1 MTIYQYSATGN
12 IFANTSES
20 ISNRIFTYSDPTIIQ
35 YSQEDFGSTS
45 NEIISSEN
53 YGDFFSITESD
64 DYESILTFETLIPFG
79 TYTFSGSLIEK
90 ETDSYVG
97 LGTLAF
103 SGSLVEKNT
112 ESYVGVGNIKLGL
125 GKIYV
130 GDNENEFSS
139 DQITFDSI
147 QETFDDDLLIL
158 PSALESFSA
167 QTPEDTV
174 LYTFSGSLIES
185 RTYNYNELISPITNL
200 LDYGDITEVSGEL
213 EDDFG
218 EISQSPG
225 LIVDFAFIVNEVE
238 DNLLPFGKVTLSGS
252 ALYQPNYRL
261 YIDGTALIKATY
273 SDDVGAGT
281 LAFSGSALEAY
292 SAQTPEDTQLFSISG
307 SLIEK
312 ETDSYVG
319 LGTLAFSGS
328 LIEKETDSYVGAGTL
343 AFSGSA
349 LEAYSAQIP
358 EDTVLYTFSGSALE
372 VYSAQTPEDLV
383 LYTFSGSA
391 LEVYSAQTPE
401 DLVLYTFSNTPLVH
415 PFVDYTPHYGIEKNI
430 GIGTVGVQI
439 FGTLIENNTGSYV
452 GTGNLF
458 GFGTKLESVTYDY
471 NETSEGDPF
480 EDYGLIT
487 DNFEFFQDYQSITSG
502 GSVTDFGLIID
513 PLLVANTPFGSL
525 TFSGSALEAYSAQ
538 TPEDLVLYTFSGSSV
553 DREIQVYGVD
563 YVTSGILSFSNT
575 PLVHPFVDYT
585 PHYGI
590 EKNIGIG
597 TVGIQIFG
605 SALEAYSA
613 QTPEDTQLF
622 SISGS
627 ALEAYSAQTPEDLV
641 LYTFSGSLVE
651 KNTESY
657 VGAGTLAFS
666 GSALEAYSA
675 QTPEDTQLFSI
686 SGSALEAYS
695 AQTPEDLVL
704 YTFSGSLVEKNTES
718 YVGVGTLT
726 FSQSAVEENTESYA
740 GAGTLAFSG
749 SALEAYSAQT
759 PEDTQLFS
767 ISGQAPTN
775 RNREFISQT
784 LTLTLSNTPLV
795 HPFVD
800 YTPHYGIEKN
810 IGIGTFGI
818 RFVSGVGFTPDS
830 EGNLRDARTYSN
842 VYPGNDKVPGTGI
855 GTFKFDET
863 NNTAKYSPLTP
874 YTGRG
879 LISLSGIGLES
890 FSITNYDGSGLISIS
905 GISSNRPISVYQG
918 YITSGTIT
926 ISQQTQP
933 IIEKNTESYV
943 GIGNIIKFGTLSDER
958 IVNDYTASGTINLG
972 KTTPTGVICS
982 DSEQFGSSTTTFDST
997 LETFDVLCDSPQ
1009 VIFSSALDSFS
1020 AQTPEDTVLYTFSG
1034 SALESY
1040 SAQTPE
1046 DTVLYE
1052 FAESLIERITK
1063 SYSGEGAISFSGNAN
1078 ESIGTNPPATGNIRF
1093 TTHLSDNLYDTCD
1106 SIDITSDYQ
1115 NSAFVSFIA
1124 NPPESTQLFSILG
1137 SASTNEINV
1146 YEYIGVENLTFSGS
1160 LVERETDSY
1169 AGIGT
1174 LFTLLGGSEL
1184 DVNSYRGS
1192 GSLFAISGSSDS
1204 KSSQIPEDTILITI
1218 SGAAS
1223 TKLEFEYSYSGIG
1236 TEYITG
1242 SAITS
1247 IEPDYLYFGTGVVTL
1262 TGELVYPDIQFIPT
1276 PKGFGLFTLSGISSN
1291 SISRIGVLSGNKTL
1305 FAFSGAFESFS
1316 ESTYI
1321 GLGTI
1326 YTESIVGIAI
1336 SNPFQI
1342 PRTYIIII

>member
-103 SGSLVEKNT
+103 SGSLVDEKNT

-383 LYTFSGSA
+383 LYTFS
-391 LEVYSAQTPE
+391 
-401 DLVLYTFSNTPLVH
+401 NTPLVH

-657 VGAGTLAFS
+657 VG
-666 GSALEAYSA
+666 
-675 QTPEDTQLFSI
+675 
-686 SGSALEAYS
+686 
-695 AQTPEDLVL
+695 
-704 YTFSGSLVEKNTES
+704 
-718 YVGVGTLT
+718 VGTLT

-890 FSITNYDGSGLISIS
+890 FSITNYDGSGLMSIS
-905 GISSNRPISVYQG
+905 GISSNRPISVYQD
-918 YITSGTIT
+918 YTTSGAIT

>member
-1 MTIYQYSATGN
+1 M
-12 IFANTSES
+12 
-20 ISNRIFTYSDPTIIQ
+20 
-35 YSQEDFGSTS
+35 
-45 NEIISSEN
+45 
-53 YGDFFSITESD
+53 
-64 DYESILTFETLIPFG
+64 
-79 TYTFSGSLIEK
+79 
-90 ETDSYVG
+90 
-97 LGTLAF
+97 
-103 SGSLVEKNT
+103 
-112 ESYVGVGNIKLGL
+112 
-125 GKIYV
+125 
-130 GDNENEFSS
+130 
-139 DQITFDSI
+139 
-147 QETFDDDLLIL
+147 
-158 PSALESFSA
+158 
-167 QTPEDTV
+167 
-174 LYTFSGSLIES
+174 
-185 RTYNYNELISPITNL
+185 
-200 LDYGDITEVSGEL
+200 
-213 EDDFG
+213 
-218 EISQSPG
+218 
-225 LIVDFAFIVNEVE
+225 
-238 DNLLPFGKVTLSGS
+238 
-252 ALYQPNYRL
+252 
-261 YIDGTALIKATY
+261 
-273 SDDVGAGT
+273 
-281 LAFSGSALEAY
+281 
-292 SAQTPEDTQLFSISG
+292 
-307 SLIEK
+307 
-312 ETDSYVG
+312 
-319 LGTLAFSGS
+319 
-328 LIEKETDSYVGAGTL
+328 
-343 AFSGSA
+343 
-349 LEAYSAQIP
+349 
-358 EDTVLYTFSGSALE
+358 
-372 VYSAQTPEDLV
+372 LV
-383 LYTFSGSA
+383 L
-391 LEVYSAQTPE
+391 
-401 DLVLYTFSNTPLVH
+401 
-415 PFVDYTPHYGIEKNI
+415 
-430 GIGTVGVQI
+430 
-439 FGTLIENNTGSYV
+439 
-452 GTGNLF
+452 
-458 GFGTKLESVTYDY
+458 
-471 NETSEGDPF
+471 
-480 EDYGLIT
+480 
-487 DNFEFFQDYQSITSG
+487 
-502 GSVTDFGLIID
+502 
-513 PLLVANTPFGSL
+513 
-525 TFSGSALEAYSAQ
+525 
-538 TPEDLVLYTFSGSSV
+538 
-553 DREIQVYGVD
+553 
-563 YVTSGILSFSNT
+563 
-575 PLVHPFVDYT
+575 
-585 PHYGI
+585 
-590 EKNIGIG
+590 
-597 TVGIQIFG
+597 
-605 SALEAYSA
+605 
-613 QTPEDTQLF
+613 
-622 SISGS
+622 
-627 ALEAYSAQTPEDLV
+627 
-641 LYTFSGSLVE
+641 
-651 KNTESY
+651 
-657 VGAGTLAFS
+657 GTLAFS

>member
-103 SGSLVEKNT
+103 SGSLVDEKNT

-391 LEVYSAQTPE
+391 LEAYSAQTPE

-525 TFSGSALEAYSAQ
+525 TF
-538 TPEDLVLYTFSGSSV
+538 
-553 DREIQVYGVD
+553 
-563 YVTSGILSFSNT
+563 
-575 PLVHPFVDYT
+575 
-585 PHYGI
+585 
-590 EKNIGIG
+590 
-597 TVGIQIFG
+597 
-605 SALEAYSA
+605 
-613 QTPEDTQLF
+613 
-622 SISGS
+622 
-627 ALEAYSAQTPEDLV
+627 
-641 LYTFSGSLVE
+641 
-651 KNTESY
+651 
-657 VGAGTLAFS
+657 
-666 GSALEAYSA
+666 
-675 QTPEDTQLFSI
+675 

>member
-103 SGSLVEKNT
+103 SGSLVDEKNT

-147 QETFDDDLLIL
+147 QETFDDYLLIL

-383 LYTFSGSA
+383 LYTFS
-391 LEVYSAQTPE
+391 
-401 DLVLYTFSNTPLVH
+401 NTPLVH

-597 TVGIQIFG
+597 TVGIQIF
-605 SALEAYSA
+605 
-613 QTPEDTQLF
+613 
-622 SISGS
+622 
-627 ALEAYSAQTPEDLV
+627 
-641 LYTFSGSLVE
+641 
-651 KNTESY
+651 
-657 VGAGTLAFS
+657 